1 MESVTAPSIRP
12 ATRAAAR
19 VPRQRRRP
27 RRPGDLAVDLPMAA
41 PVPPPP
47 PPADEPVAAVVV
59 GAAASSRS
67 AVLTAFLDGESLPDL
82 RPPESFLVV
91 RHGTVERIAA
101 YLPGW
106 SQPWIVPARSARS
119 ARSGAGLALPRPP
132 RRVEVIRP
140 DASLRRLSLVD
151 SPDLETLRS
160 AGATVLLDAAV
171 RGGALVFVVGAGPP
185 PGQIEHELLRRALGA
200 GVAVFV
206 AITAAGVQ
214 SAGESFQRA
223 ELLAAVP
230 ELEQAPWHSVDAATG
245 DAVFLRREVTDWAAR
260 EALHRAGAGLAD
272 QLAFDEPPTLPSGGP
287 AVDWSER
294 LDRVVRRIGQRVRH
308 TLAIELANLHL
319 AAVRELLFGGGPA
332 GIPGFLDRELLTLSL
347 HASAACAVGVDD
359 AVDEAV
365 EQVFGSD
372 PAERLGPLLRE
383 QLRGRLLGDP
393 PTAVAEGL
401 LTTAAGRCEPVPSTV
416 AGPSTVVV
424 DVFAAYP
431 VQRSRCTV
439 PPIGVALAADCWH
452 PRGGPSGMA
461 PDQARSWI
469 QQALRAVEI
478 TLSQEIALRFAAVRR
493 GLANLLADAI
503 DSGDAPG

>member
-1 MESVTAPSIRP
+1 M
-12 ATRAAAR
+12 
-19 VPRQRRRP
+19 
-27 RRPGDLAVDLPMAA
+27 DLPMAA
-41 PVPPPP
+41 PVPPP

-59 GAAASSRS
+59 GAAANSRR
-67 AVLTAFLDGESLPDL
+67 AVLTAFLDGAPLPDL
-82 RPPESFLVV
+82 RPPESFLVI

-101 YLPGW
+101 FLPGW
-106 SQPWIVPARSARS
+106 SQPWIVPARS

-151 SPDLETLRS
+151 SPDVETLRS

-206 AITAAGVQ
+206 AITAAGIQ

-260 EALHRAGAGLAD
+260 EALHRAGTGLAD
-272 QLAFDEPPTLPSGGP
+272 QQAFDEQPTLPPGGP
-287 AVDWSER
+287 AADWSEQ

-332 GIPGFLDRELLTLSL
+332 GIPGFLDREFLTLSL

-365 EQVFGSD
+365 DQVFGSD
-372 PAERLGPLLRE
+372 PAQRLGPLLRE

-401 LTTAAGRCEPVPSTV
+401 LTTAAGQCEPVPSSATGPSPV
-416 AGPSTVVV
+416 AGPSPVVV

-478 TLSQEIALRFAAVRR
+478 ALSQEIALRFAAVRR

>member
-1 MESVTAPSIRP
+1 M
-12 ATRAAAR
+12 
-19 VPRQRRRP
+19 
-27 RRPGDLAVDLPMAA
+27 DLPMAA
-41 PVPPPP
+41 PMPP

-59 GAAASSRS
+59 GAAANSRR

-82 RPPESFLVV
+82 RPPESFLVI

-119 ARSGAGLALPRPP
+119 GAGLALPRPP
-132 RRVEVIRP
+132 RRVEVSRP
-140 DASLRRLSLVD
+140 DAPLRRLSLVD

-185 PGQIEHELLRRALGA
+185 PGQVEHELLRRALRA
-200 GVAVFV
+200 GITVFV

-223 ELLAAVP
+223 ALLAAVP

-272 QLAFDEPPTLPSGGP
+272 QSAFDEPPTLPPGGP
-287 AVDWSER
+287 AADWSEQ

-332 GIPGFLDRELLTLSL
+332 GIPGFLDREFLTLSL
-347 HASAACAVGVDD
+347 QASTACAVGVDD
-359 AVDEAV
+359 AMDEVV
-365 EQVFGSD
+365 EQVFGAD
-372 PAERLGPLLRE
+372 PAQRLGPLLRE
-383 QLRGRLLGDP
+383 QLRRRLLGDP

-401 LTTAAGRCEPVPSTV
+401 LTTAAGQCEPVPSLA
-416 AGPSTVVV
+416 AGPAPVVV

-478 TLSQEIALRFAAVRR
+478 ALSQEISLRFAAVRR

>member
-1 MESVTAPSIRP
+1 
-12 ATRAAAR
+12 
-19 VPRQRRRP
+19 
-27 RRPGDLAVDLPMAA
+27 MAA
-41 PVPPPP
+41 PAPPP

-67 AVLTAFLDGESLPDL
+67 AVLTAFVDGEPLPDL

-119 ARSGAGLALPRPP
+119 GANLALPRPP

-160 AGATVLLDAAV
+160 AGATVLLDTAV

-185 PGQIEHELLRRALGA
+185 PGQIEHELLRRTLGA

-214 SAGESFQRA
+214 SAGGSFQRA

-272 QLAFDEPPTLPSGGP
+272 QLAFDEPLTLPSGGP
-287 AVDWSER
+287 AVGWSER

-347 HASAACAVGVDD
+347 HASAACAAGVDD

-365 EQVFGSD
+365 EQVFGPD
-372 PAERLGPLLRE
+372 PAQRLGPLLRE

-393 PTAVAEGL
+393 PRAVAEGL

-416 AGPSTVVV
+416 AGPSTMVV

-478 TLSQEIALRFAAVRR
+478 ALSQEIALRFAAVRR

>member
-1 MESVTAPSIRP
+1 M
-12 ATRAAAR
+12 
-19 VPRQRRRP
+19 
-27 RRPGDLAVDLPMAA
+27 DLPMAA
-41 PVPPPP
+41 PVPSPS
-47 PPADEPVAAVVV
+47 PADEPVAAVVV
-59 GAAASSRS
+59 GAAANSRR
-67 AVLTAFLDGESLPDL
+67 AVLTAFLDGESSPDL
-82 RPPESFLVV
+82 RPPESFLVI
-91 RHGTVERIAA
+91 RHGTVERTAA

-106 SQPWIVPARSARS
+106 SQPWIVPARS

-132 RRVEVIRP
+132 RRVEVSRP

-185 PGQIEHELLRRALGA
+185 PGQVEHELLRRALRA

-223 ELLAAVP
+223 ALLAAVP

-245 DAVFLRREVTDWAAR
+245 DAAFLRREVTDWAAR

-272 QLAFDEPPTLPSGGP
+272 QLAYDEPPPLPPGGP
-287 AVDWSER
+287 AADWSEQ

-308 TLAIELANLHL
+308 TLAIELANLHV
-319 AAVRELLFGGGPA
+319 AAVRELLFGNGPA
-332 GIPGFLDRELLTLSL
+332 GIPGFLDREFLALSL
-347 HASAACAVGVDD
+347 HAGAACAVGVDD
-359 AVDEAV
+359 AVDEVV
-365 EQVFGSD
+365 EQVFGVD
-372 PAERLGPLLRE
+372 PAQRLGPLLRE
-383 QLRGRLLGDP
+383 QLRRRVLGDP

-401 LTTAAGRCEPVPSTV
+401 LTTAAGQCEPVPSTA
-416 AGPSTVVV
+416 AGPSPVTGPSPVVV
-424 DVFAAYP
+424 DVFAGYP
-431 VQRSRCTV
+431 AQRSRCTV

-452 PRGGPSGMA
+452 PRGGPTGMA

-478 TLSQEIALRFAAVRR
+478 ALSQEIALRFAAVRR